1 MGLFEDFSN
10 FLESRLEEFLA
21 SNPQLELQ
29 ALAQELKDQ
38 LQDTTK
44 SINRLQ
50 LEEQK
55 VETEILQTAKD
66 VQTWHRRIDKA
77 KSAGRLDLAEEAQ
90 TRVNN
95 LLSQGNLLWQQ
106 MQQIKQ
112 NLSKSKELLISIED
126 KQKEVALKI
135 AQLKA
140 SQTSTTNSSS
150 YNSTSNQTNYQS
162 SNNYQYD
169 PLEDKFQQWEL
180 QQELDDMKRNL

>member
-29 ALAQELKDQ
+29 SLTQELKEQ
-38 LQDTTK
+38 HQDTTK
-44 SINRLQ
+44 TINRLQ
-50 LEEQK
+50 LEEQR
-55 VETEILQTAKD
+55 VEGEILQTAKD

-77 KSAGRLDLAEEAQ
+77 KTAGRLDLAEEAEA
-90 TRVNN
+90 RVNN

-135 AQLKA
+135 AQLQA
-140 SQTSTTNSSS
+140 SQTSTNSSS
-150 YNSTSNQTNYQS
+150 YSQTGSQTYSQS
-162 SNNYQYD
+162 SNYEYD

-180 QQELDDMKRNL
+180 QQELDEMKRNL